1 MSEPVTRSLVKK
13 LAEVMSEVK
22 RVPKNGFNKFHKYQ
36 YATESDVSDLVREE
50 LAKRSVMLFPSV
62 ISHESREHKNRSGS
76 TEYISTIEMEFTFVD
91 GESGE
96 SMAFKTVGEG
106 QDAGDKA
113 YYKAMTGATKYALM
127 KVFLIST
134 GDDPEADSKV
144 DERNSKATPPKM
156 ATKVE
161 LDSLLKLAD
170 TFAAL
175 RSVSREKVLSTVK
188 WDGEQVI
195 EQARAIE
202 IKEALVKWI
211 DGAKKEAAEAN
222 KEESA

>member
-22 RVPKNGFNKFHKYQ
+22 RVPKNGFNKFHKYH

-62 ISHESREHKNRSGS
+62 IHHESREHKNRSGS

-144 DERNSKATPPKM
+144 DERNSKAAPPKM
-156 ATKVE
+156 ATKEE
-161 LDSLLKLAD
+161 LDNLNKLID
-170 TFAAL
+170 NFAAL
-175 RSVSREKVLSTVK
+175 RSVSREKVLENVK
-188 WDGEQVI
+188 WDGKKDLEKDFASDMKI
-195 EQARAIE
+195 
-202 IKEALVKWI
+202 ALEGWI
-211 DGAKKEAAEAN
+211 DGVKKQAAEAN

>member
-161 LDSLLKLAD
+161 LDSLIKLAD

-175 RSVSREKVLSTVK
+175 RSVGREKVLSTVK

-195 EQARAIE
+195 EQARSVE

>member
-22 RVPKNGFNKFHKYQ
+22 RVPKNGFNKFHKYH

-144 DERNSKATPPKM
+144 DERNSKAAPPKM
-156 ATKVE
+156 ATKTE
-161 LDSLLKLAD
+161 LDSLIKLAD

-175 RSVSREKVLSTVK
+175 RSVGREKVLSTVK

-195 EQARAIE
+195 EQARAVE

>member
-62 ISHESREHKNRSGS
+62 IHHESREHKNRSGS

-161 LDSLLKLAD
+161 LDSLIKLAD

-175 RSVSREKVLSTVK
+175 RSVGREKVLSIVK

-195 EQARAIE
+195 EQARAVE

>member
-96 SMAFKTVGEG
+96 TMAFKTVGEG

-156 ATKVE
+156 ATKTE
-161 LDSLLKLAD
+161 LDSLIKLAD

-175 RSVSREKVLSTVK
+175 RSVGREKVLSIVK

-195 EQARAIE
+195 EQARSVE

>member
-134 GDDPEADSKV
+134 GDDPEADSNV

-195 EQARAIE
+195 EQARAVE

>member
-36 YATESDVSDLVREE
+36 YATESDVSDLVRGE

-96 SMAFKTVGEG
+96 TMAFKSVGEG

-156 ATKVE
+156 ATKTE
-161 LDSLLKLAD
+161 LDSLIKLAD

-175 RSVSREKVLSTVK
+175 RSVGREKVLSIVK

-195 EQARAIE
+195 EQARAVE